1 MKTLT
6 APTDVHLLY
15 FRLLEAWNERS
26 PDDYAALFAEGST
39 AIGFD
44 GSEIAGPDLAG
55 HLRSIFAD
63 HATARYVAV
72 VRRIKTLGS
81 DTALLMST
89 AGMLTPDGQK
99 VNPSLNA
106 VHTMLAAMRAGAW
119 QIVLFQSTPA
129 QYHGRP
135 DLAEHHTNELQRSL

>member
-6 APTDVHLLY
+6 GPTDVHLLY
-15 FRLLEAWNERS
+15 LRLLEAWNERS
-26 PDDYAALFAEGST
+26 PDDYAALFAEDST

-55 HLRSIFAD
+55 HLRPIFAD

-72 VRRIKTLGS
+72 VRRIRALGS

-89 AGMLTPDGQK
+89 AGMLTP
-99 VNPSLNA
+99 
-106 VHTMLAAMRAGAW
+106 T
-119 QIVLFQSTPA
+119 
-129 QYHGRP
+129 GR
-135 DLAEHHTNELQRSL
+135 Q

>member
-6 APTDVHLLY
+6 APADVHLLY
-15 FRLLEAWNERS
+15 LRLLEAWNERS
-26 PDDYAALFAEGST
+26 PDDYAALFAEDST

-72 VRRIKTLGS
+72 VRRIQALGS
-81 DTALLMST
+81 GIALLIST

-99 VNPSLNA
+99 VESLPQRGAHDARCQASRCMAHRLVPKHPSA
-106 VHTMLAAMRAGAW
+106 VPRPSRPGRAAR
-119 QIVLFQSTPA
+119 Q
-129 QYHGRP
+129 
-135 DLAEHHTNELQRSL
+135 

>member
-1 MKTLT
+1 MKTPT
-6 APTDVHLLY
+6 APADVHLLY
-15 FRLLEAWNERS
+15 LRLLEAWNERS
-26 PDDYAALFAEGST
+26 PDDYAALFAEDGT

-44 GSEIAGPDLAG
+44 GSEIGGPDLAG

-72 VRRIKTLGS
+72 VRRVQALGS
-81 DTALLMST
+81 DIALLIST
-89 AGMLTPDGQK
+89 AGMLTPDGQT

-106 VHTMLAAMRAGAW
+106 VHTMLAATRAGAW
-119 QIVLFQSTPA
+119 QIVLFQNTPA

-135 DLAEHHTNELQRSL
+135 DLAEQHTNELQRSL